1 MEKIRFETIEKN
13 DRFKVLRGT
22 GPLGAQMKPHIAD
35 RDGFLIVEDGQ
46 IRFDLNGEDH
56 PMNEGDSIRIPASTI
71 HHLSATKDCKLLL
84 MFDTAVKIRFVENA

>member
-22 GPLGAQMKPHIAD
+22 GALGAQMKPHIAD
-35 RDGFLIVEDGQ
+35 RDSFLIVEDGQ
-46 IRFDLNGEDH
+46 ISFALDGEDY
-56 PMNEGDSIRIPASTI
+56 PMHEGDSIRIPADTL

-84 MFDTAVKIRFVENA
+84 MLDSAVKIRFVETS